1 MVATQVG
8 VHQWSRPG
16 FLSGDLVRV
25 LFRFAPHR
33 SWLVGRCAAAP
44 TGDLDRDSS
53 TGSAAVARGP
63 AQVSASCTAAAGVD
77 GSDVHR

>member
-16 FLSGDLVRV
+16 FLSGDIVRV

-33 SWLVGRCAAAP
+33 SWLVGRCEVS
-44 TGDLDRDSS
+44 TTCDRDRDSS
-53 TGSAAVARGP
+53 TGSVAVARGP
-63 AQVSASCTAAAGVD
+63 AQVSASRTSAAGVD